1 MFSAAA
7 IEGGARLATLNTA
20 DFSRFRSAGLELVA
34 V

>member
-1 MFSAAA
+1 MIAAAA

-20 DFSRFRSAGLELVA
+20 DFSRFRAAGLELVA